1 MLSFYKTSLFHVV
14 DPNSKNP
21 RLQSIL
27 LKYPFLLK
35 NNKLTQAIHNR
46 DTIQTT
52 EGEVHVSTVIDKYR
66 EKFEPY
72 AQSVGIEF

>member
-21 RLQSIL
+21 QLQTIMFR
-27 LKYPFLLK
+27 YPFLLK
-35 NNKLTQAIHNR
+35 NNKLMQAIHSS
-46 DTIQTT
+46 DTIETT
-52 EGEVHVSTVIDKYR
+52 DGAVDVSVVIDKYR

-72 AQSVGIEF
+72 ARSVGIDF